1 METKKFSPKD
11 TALIRRHPGA
21 SPDALLDLGLSKK
34 AYTRLLGAQSSI
46 NAIIEPVSITSIPK
60 EDNRQTPKTTP
71 KTARLHNLRTGLI
84 VTMSYKAA
92 TRLSAA
98 YPNTYKLL

>member
-1 METKKFSPKD
+1 METKKFSPRD
-11 TALIRRHPGA
+11 AALIRKHPGA
-21 SPDALLDLGLSKK
+21 SPDALLELGLSKK
-34 AYTRLLGAQSSI
+34 AYTRLQAAQSSI
-46 NAIIEPVSITSIPK
+46 TSIIAPVSITPIPQ

>member
-11 TALIRRHPGA
+11 AALIRRHPGA
-21 SPDALLDLGLSKK
+21 SPDALLQLGLSKK
-34 AYTRLLGAQSSI
+34 AHKRLLAAQS
-46 NAIIEPVSITSIPK
+46 ATHTVIEPVSVAAIPQAANK
-60 EDNRQTPKTTP
+60 QTPKTTP

-84 VTMSYKAA
+84 VTMSHKAA
-92 TRLSAA
+92 IRLSAA

>member
-11 TALIRRHPGA
+11 AALIRKHPGA

-34 AYTRLLGAQSSI
+34 AYARLVAAQS
-46 NAIIEPVSITSIPK
+46 NTHTVIEPVSVTVIPQ
-60 EDNRQTPKTTP
+60 EADRQTAKTTP
-71 KTARLHNLRTGLI
+71 KIARLHNLRTGLI